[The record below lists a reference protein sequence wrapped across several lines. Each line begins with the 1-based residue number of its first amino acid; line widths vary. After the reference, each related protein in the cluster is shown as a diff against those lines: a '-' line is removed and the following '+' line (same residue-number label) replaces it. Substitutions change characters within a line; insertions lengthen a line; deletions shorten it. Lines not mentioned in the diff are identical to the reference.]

1 VALQLLVWIGERST
15 IDTRFFKERKKQE
28 TLVLSCKV
36 LLIER
41 YTPAP
46 TYNEPTS
53 DEDVERRNP
62 RRRRREK

>member
-1 VALQLLVWIGERST
+1 LFGLGREVRST
-15 IDTRFFKERKKQE
+15 QGFLKKERKKQE

>member
-1 VALQLLVWIGERST
+1 L
-15 IDTRFFKERKKQE
+15 FFKEKRKKE
-28 TLVLSCKV
+28 ARKTCSSCKV